1 MGLRYIL
8 LEGNQVR
15 LDFLS
20 FYFLTFLCKRK
31 YTCIWGRISLLLVK
45 QIMSPFPFCEFNSV
59 VVWLDLELG
68 RKEMTDYLLFYYF
81 FFLIFFFQ
89 AVVASSSSDSSRTH
103 KDVFSVLFCAILQFR
118 DTSWA
123 LAEVISIIE
132 RHSLT
137 SLSTTVNNF
146 TLRS

>member
-1 MGLRYIL
+1 MIIIVIIYLFIYLFYNNEFAWWTHDPSQPISCPLGLRYIL

-59 VVWLDLELG
+59 EVWLDLERG
-68 RKEMTDYLLFYYF
+68 RKEMTDYLLFIF
-81 FFLIFFFQ
+81 FFFQ
-89 AVVASSSSDSSRTH
+89 AVSQGA
-103 KDVFSVLFCAILQFR
+103 SVLP
-118 DTSWA
+118 W
-123 LAEVISIIE
+123 EVSA
-132 RHSLT
+132 
-137 SLSTTVNNF
+137 
-146 TLRS
+146 

>member
-59 VVWLDLELG
+59 EVWLDVERG
-68 RKEMTDYLLFYYF
+68 RKEMTDYLLFYLF
-81 FFLIFFFQ
+81 IFFFQ
-89 AVVASSSSDSSRTH
+89 AVVVSSFSDSSRTH

>member
-15 LDFLS
+15 FDFLS

-59 VVWLDLELG
+59 EVWLDLERG
-68 RKEMTDYLLFYYF
+68 RKEMTDYLLFYF
-81 FFLIFFFQ
+81 ILFFFFQ
-89 AVVASSSSDSSRTH
+89 AVVSSFSDSSRTH
-103 KDVFSVLFCAILQFR
+103 KDVFSVRFGAILQFR

-132 RHSLT
+132 RHSFT

>member
-59 VVWLDLELG
+59 EVWLDLERG
-68 RKEMTDYLLFYYF
+68 RKEMTDYLLFYF
-81 FFLIFFFQ
+81 FYLFFFFFQ
-89 AVVASSSSDSSRTH
+89 AVVVSSFSDSPRTH

-123 LAEVISIIE
+123 LAEVVSIIE

>member
-59 VVWLDLELG
+59 EVWLDVERG
-68 RKEMTDYLLFYYF
+68 RKEMTDYLLFYLF
-81 FFLIFFFQ
+81 IFFFQ
-89 AVVASSSSDSSRTH
+89 AVVVSSFSDSSRTH

-118 DTSWA
+118 DTESWA